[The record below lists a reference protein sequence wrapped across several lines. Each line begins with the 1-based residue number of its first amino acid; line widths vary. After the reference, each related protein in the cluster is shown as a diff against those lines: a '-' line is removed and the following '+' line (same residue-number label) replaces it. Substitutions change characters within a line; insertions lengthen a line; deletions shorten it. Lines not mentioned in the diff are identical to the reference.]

1 MFYSYFSAT
10 QRAQDAADLEEL
22 PLSDYESGSPPSCG
36 ERMAV
41 GDDCNSSPSLPNHKK
56 RSVIWNLPDLRPVIN
71 INFTGNRL
79 GTCDASNPH
88 RDPCKSG
95 FDFAGRFQNLY
106 DEHRKS
112 LDSDG
117 IEDRSWSLT
126 SLEHSQLNKP
136 ISHVQNAVSSPTKQT
151 LEDPVCESRHCRLPL
166 DICSVTQQ
174 RMFHSDVEHCSRSS
188 LGSKCCN
195 KVTRQAQDSVISSCS
210 ACSSDILSRKQWDT
224 TLGEID
230 CGVDSCKLTTASASP
245 VDTGITGSQVAKLER
260 RLSCTC
266 FHSSV
271 PTEVNGQPM
280 RENCGDREVTAEN
293 TLQQTAPS
301 LCLDSHENRM
311 AVNCATFHA
320 SPVDTGSPL
329 SSVAEVERRLSHTC
343 FYCSPP
349 TEVNGQ
355 HTRESCGERGLA
367 SDNTVQQMAPIWCL
381 DCHEN
386 LIVVGCAN
394 GRLEFWEGSTGTFKV
409 KVSICC
415 TYCLHEFESI
425 CCVRFCILT
434 NKIH

>member
-1 MFYSYFSAT
+1 M

-56 RSVIWNLPDLRPVIN
+56 RSMIWNLPDLRPAIN
-71 INFTGNRL
+71 INFTGNKL

-88 RDPCKSG
+88 RDSSKSG
-95 FDFAGRFQNLY
+95 FDFTGRFQNLY
-106 DEHRKS
+106 DEHKKS
-112 LDSDG
+112 LDSDV

-151 LEDPVCESRHCRLPL
+151 LEDPVCVSCHCRLPV

-174 RMFHSDVEHCSRSS
+174 WMFHGDVEHCSRTS

-195 KVTRQAQDSVISSCS
+195 KVTRQAQDSVVSSCS

-245 VDTGITGSQVAKLER
+245 VDTGIAGSQVAELER

-280 RENCGDREVTAEN
+280 REICGDREVTAEN
-293 TLQQTAPS
+293 TLQQTGPG

-311 AVNCATFHA
+311 VVSCATCHA
-320 SPVDTGSPL
+320 SPVDTGSLL

-343 FYCSPP
+343 FHCYPP

-367 SDNTVQQMAPIWCL
+367 TDNTVQQMAPIWCL

-409 KVSICC
+409 RISICC
-415 TYCLHEFESI
+415 AYCPHELELVY
-425 CCVRFCILT
+425 CVRFCILT